1 MITMAMANMVILERL
16 PKEITYLKGAII
28 LSSKNYIPLLNL
40 LIVVHISARN
50 IWKTYGTRKVLKGVN
65 LNVKRG
71 NIVIIRGPSGIGK
84 TTLLNILTGID
95 LPDKGEVLIDDEN
108 IVKMD
113 ENQRAKLRLN
123 KIGLIFQTANLIDD
137 LNVIENIALPLKL
150 AGKKWKKRVDELLK
164 YLKIEDVKYS
174 FPTSLSG
181 GEMQRVAIARALA
194 NEPEILVA
202 DEPTSNLDDENT
214 ENIVNL
220 LKRINSD
227 MGVTIIIATHDPRI
241 DTLNAKRY
249 TMKEGV
255 LYEG

>member
-1 MITMAMANMVILERL
+1 MAIANMVSFERL
-16 PKEITYLKGAII
+16 PREIIYLKGAII

-40 LIVVHISARN
+40 LSVSHLSVRN
-50 IWKTYGTRKVLKGVN
+50 VWKTYGSRKILKGIN
-65 LNVKRG
+65 LDVEKG
-71 NIVIIRGPSGIGK
+71 GIVIIRGPSGIGK
-84 TTLLNILTGID
+84 TTLLNIITGID
-95 LPDKGEVLIDDEN
+95 LPDRGEVLIDDEN
-108 IVKMD
+108 IVKMN
-113 ENQRAKLRLN
+113 ENDRARLRLN

-150 AGKKWKKRVDELLK
+150 AGKKWKERVNELLE
-164 YLKIEDVKYS
+164 YLKIEEVKYA
-174 FPTSLSG
+174 FPSSLSG

-220 LKRINSD
+220 IKKINRD
-227 MGVTIIIATHDPRI
+227 MNVTIIIATHDPRMEG
-241 DTLNAKRY
+241 LNAKKY
-249 TMKEGV
+249 VMKEGR